1 MRIVVTGGT
10 GVLGRAVA
18 ASARRVGYDVVTV
31 SRREME
37 AVHGIEHRRADL
49 VTGEGLDAAL
59 AGADAVVDAT
69 NSARAVRTFFTGGTK
84 NLLDA
89 AVRARVRHVVAVSIV
104 GIDDAPIAYYRA
116 KKEQERVVA
125 ASSAPWSL
133 VRATQFHDLVA
144 KFASGMGWLAFAPRG
159 VPLQPVDAGEFA
171 AHLVEVAAA
180 GPGGRLPDFAGPEVR
195 PFDEFA
201 AEWRRATGGRRLV
214 VPVPL
219 FGRVA
224 HFLRGGGLCNP
235 NAARGRRTFGD
246 WLRAPSSM
254 PSASGGR

>member
-18 ASARRVGYDVVTV
+18 ASARRLGHDVVTV
-31 SRREME
+31 SRRDME
-37 AVHGIEHRRADL
+37 DVHGIVHRRADV

-69 NSARAVRTFFTGGTK
+69 NSPRAAPSFFTGGTRK
-84 NLLDA
+84 LLDA

-144 KFASGMGWLAFAPRG
+144 KFASGTGWISFTPRG
-159 VPLQPVDAGEFA
+159 VPLQPVDAVELA
-171 AHLVEVAAA
+171 RHLVEVAAA
-180 GPGGRLPDFAGPEVR
+180 KPGGRLPDFAGPEVR
-195 PFDEFA
+195 PFAELA
-201 AEWRRATGGRRLV
+201 AEWRRVKGERRLV

-219 FGRVA
+219 FGAVA
-224 HFLRGGGLCNP
+224 RFLRGGGLCNP
-235 NAARGRRTFGD
+235 AAVRGRRTFGE
-246 WLRAPSSM
+246 WLRASS
-254 PSASGGR
+254 R